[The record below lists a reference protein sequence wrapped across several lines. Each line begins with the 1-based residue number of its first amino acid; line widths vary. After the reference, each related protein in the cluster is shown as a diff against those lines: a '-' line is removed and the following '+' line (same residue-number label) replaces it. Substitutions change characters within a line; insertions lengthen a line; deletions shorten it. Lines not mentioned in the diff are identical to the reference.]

1 MEKHKNLKSY
11 FYTGLLSTLPIILT
25 IYIFNMVFQFIFSL
39 VSDSFLSAVLHD
51 ILGKR
56 SNGLLGT
63 KTLSNI
69 FINLLS
75 IIISFTLITIVGY
88 TLNHVFFCKIVEK
101 LKKLLERAPVVKYIY
116 TTVSQLVSLVTSDK
130 ALTYQKVVTAE
141 YPRKGIY
148 SIGFITAERNFIM
161 ETAMGEEVMC
171 NVFFPTSP
179 NPTSGMFVVIPQR
192 DVTVLDIKVDDAV
205 KLIISGGAIV
215 PKADF
220 TAEEEKMF

>member
-1 MEKHKNLKSY
+1 MEKNSKLKSY

-39 VSDSFLSAVLHD
+39 VSESFLSVILHD
-51 ILGKR
+51 VLGKA

-63 KTLSNI
+63 EVLSNI

-75 IIISFTLITIVGY
+75 IVVSVILITIIGY

-101 LKKLLERAPVVKYIY
+101 VKKILETAPVVKYIY

-141 YPRKGIY
+141 YPRRGIY
-148 SIGFITAERNFIM
+148 SIGFITSERNLII
-161 ETAMGEEVMC
+161 ETIAGEEVMC

-179 NPTSGMFVVIPQR
+179 NPTSGMFVAIPQK
-192 DVTVLDIKVDDAV
+192 DLTVLDMKVDDAV

-215 PKADF
+215 PKADL
-220 TAEEEKMF
+220 AMEEEKMF